1 MQKYLEL
8 EKRGRV
14 IPITLQVS
22 SYPHGNLAIQLL
34 GWEAGY
40 PEPWSS
46 LTVNLDGRREKNCA
60 FIDTNNNGDN
70 ILPWMYRHGLAVP
83 TGVLSRSG
91 YCVYPEFRFRESAL
105 READPEGYENYL
117 DILRSVEARK
127 K

>member
-46 LTVNLDGRREKNCA
+46 LTVNLDGRREK
-60 FIDTNNNGDN
+60 TVHSL
-70 ILPWMYRHGLAVP
+70 ILTIMVTIFCPGCTDMGL
-83 TGVLSRSG
+83 LYQQE
-91 YCVYPEFRFRESAL
+91 YCQ
-105 READPEGYENYL
+105 EAAIVSTRNSDFG
-117 DILRSVEARK
+117 RAH
-127 K
+127 